1 MLEHHIFIILGKLL
15 LSFTVVVLAERNQPK
30 PYYYVIE
37 IILGSAVIASIP
49 ILGHAV
55 MYAATAY
62 LLRDYPDGLIRAW
75 LWPVE
80 LYRSLVKC
88 FTKRYPFRR

>member
-49 ILGHAV
+49 ILGHMV
-55 MYAATAY
+55 MYFATAY
-62 LLRDYPDGLIRAW
+62 LLRDYPDVLVRAW